1 MKFYVHH
8 KYSSNLFWYL
18 FHGTDVE
25 QIPSYYFD
33 IQNSKDVEI
42 HTTYNDTVID
52 IIFCNDR
59 YWDKLDG
66 NHIIDSHVKGMELGI
81 NDDRGYNHK
90 FYNYLIHEF
99 VPNLKDKAKILKDKL
114 HFFYIDW
121 EGYTHVS
128 KIGLTHSPHIQVFA
142 DEFKKSSNWK
152 IGNYKNH
159 IYVFT
164 QVINSFIHTSGLGIK
179 NFYFFHDYLKHKT
192 DYKYKLSYSVRR
204 MTHHKLENTKEFL
217 KLGKDALFT
226 YSSYGYQDD
235 TVDLS
240 IKTPLKEFNENIK
253 PFLPKES
260 FINKRGRG
268 IHDWGSEENR
278 NNIDE
283 MMYKILP
290 LAEIELID
298 EYIEDGFI
306 TEKSI
311 IRILSGKP
319 FIPFQR
325 HTVSFYDSILKKYN
339 MPIVEFPL
347 KYEEDDSPI
356 EELSKILYNEYEYKK
371 MKDGLVEWVCNLRN
385 CIIKIIETNNSYLDI
400 LTTPDKKQIL

>member
-42 HTTYNDTVID
+42 NTTYNDTVID
-52 IIFCNDR
+52 IIFCDDR

-128 KIGLTHSPHIQVFA
+128 RIGLTHSPHIQVFA

-217 KLGKDALFT
+217 KLGNDALFT

-235 TVDLS
+235 TVDLT

-260 FINKRGRG
+260 FINKRGCG

-298 EYIEDGFI
+298 EYIEDGQAI
-306 TEKSI
+306 DGCPRRPEHLLHVSSYRQRAQYGNALTHGSALNKRLKHSLGHVGLPPELVARACGCNAARHADVKAN
-311 IRILSGKP
+311 RKRRALSDEERADERAKAAK
-319 FIPFQR
+319 R
-325 HTVSFYDSILKKYN
+325 LSSVAAAETMYD
-339 MPIVEFPL
+339 
-347 KYEEDDSPI
+347 
-356 EELSKILYNEYEYKK
+356 
-371 MKDGLVEWVCNLRN
+371 
-385 CIIKIIETNNSYLDI
+385 
-400 LTTPDKKQIL
+400 Q